1 MYKVHVFY
9 PNSPGVHFDLDYYA
23 GKHMSMVR
31 GLLGPN
37 CTGVSVQAGLAGGA
51 PGQPATYIAIG
62 ALDIASLDEFGAAMS
77 ETSRVLLGQAA
88 GAESTAEAAP
98 LGSPTDATGFL
109 AQACFII
116 KSNCFLNS
124 CACSNINSTKS
135 SLFHCQ
141 TVTP

>member
-62 ALDIASLDEFGAAMS
+62 ALDIASLDEFGAAMANQMLQQ
-77 ETSRVLLGQAA
+77 VQAA
-88 GAESTAEAAP
+88 KLITSGP
-98 LGSPTDATGFL
+98 Y
-109 AQACFII
+109 
-116 KSNCFLNS
+116 
-124 CACSNINSTKS
+124 
-135 SLFHCQ
+135 
-141 TVTP
+141 TVKQ

>member
-37 CTGVSVQAGLAGGA
+37 CTGVSLQAGLAGGA

-62 ALDIASLDEFGAAMS
+62 ALDIASLDEFGAAM
-77 ETSRVLLGQAA
+77 AKH
-88 GAESTAEAAP
+88 GAEIMADVP
-98 LGSPTDATGFL
+98 NYTDAKP
-109 AQACFII
+109 II
-116 KSNCFLNS
+116 QISEEK
-124 CACSNINSTKS
+124 T
-135 SLFHCQ
+135 
-141 TVTP
+141 